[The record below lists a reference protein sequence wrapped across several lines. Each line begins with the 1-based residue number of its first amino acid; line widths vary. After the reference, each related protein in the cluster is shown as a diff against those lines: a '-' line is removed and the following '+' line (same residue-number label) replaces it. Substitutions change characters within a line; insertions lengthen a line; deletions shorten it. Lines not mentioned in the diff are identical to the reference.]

1 MKHNWTYVFRS
12 CKETVAIVVHVQQ
25 SPYVLTGDVRPSKI
39 VSCTCASHKIFI
51 KICTETIQSTHG
63 QLWLRPIVWELDEN
77 NQLQC
82 IYLLWRYAFRS
93 DNLIANVCNKK
104 VLGTL
109 LVSYYFL
116 IYDCWQFGVLNNRH
130 RVYKTVGWTV
140 TKRIFICIKFCIWLV
155 HRILSWI
162 FHANVSILF

>member
-1 MKHNWTYVFRS
+1 MQRIN
-12 CKETVAIVVHVQQ
+12 
-25 SPYVLTGDVRPSKI
+25 
-39 VSCTCASHKIFI
+39 
-51 KICTETIQSTHG
+51 
-63 QLWLRPIVWELDEN
+63 
-77 NQLQC
+77 
-82 IYLLWRYAFRS
+82 YLLWRYAFRS
-93 DNLIANVCNKK
+93 DNLIASVCNKK

-162 FHANVSILF
+162 FHAIYFVLIKIVYFPIPDSSFELLGFKKITVPLYCFGPMIRDSSNWSGILYKIQWDLGIQLNKS